1 RQYPAIN
8 QTPPSSMTPA
18 SWTAAY
24 EAAKARGAIPGY
36 PVAAPGGT
44 GQYPQGTNVGQVC
57 SWTAT
62 KCFGHDDI
70 YEAPAN
76 EWAVSFDD
84 GPTQQ
89 SEGLYRFLASQ
100 NQTSTSFM
108 IGSQVLDFPNALQVA
123 KQSNIQMALH
133 TWSHTPLCGLTDEQI
148 VAELGWNMQI
158 VMDETGLL
166 PALYRPPQGDVDDRV
181 RAIAREVF
189 GLRAVMWAYDSNDW
203 CLNGQGGSA
212 CPGQVPGQDK
222 QSVVDYI
229 YQTIYKK
236 DRSQGVIILEHELTT
251 DSVGIFESYYPTLK
265 TAGWQPHCIA
275 EL

>member
-1 RQYPAIN
+1 MHLSTLLPLLLLPLASAMPVYQASGSHPVQRRAPAGRQYPAIN

-108 IGSQVLDFPNALQVA
+108 
-123 KQSNIQMALH
+123 
-133 TWSHTPLCGLTDEQI
+133 
-148 VAELGWNMQI
+148 
-158 VMDETGLL
+158 
-166 PALYRPPQGDVDDRV
+166 
-181 RAIAREVF
+181 
-189 GLRAVMWAYDSNDW
+189 
-203 CLNGQGGSA
+203 
-212 CPGQVPGQDK
+212 
-222 QSVVDYI
+222 
-229 YQTIYKK
+229 
-236 DRSQGVIILEHELTT
+236 
-251 DSVGIFESYYPTLK
+251 
-265 TAGWQPHCIA
+265 
-275 EL
+275 